1 MNRDTFLEFIGLVF
15 DTGIVLE
22 NELEI
27 GRRTC
32 LDKVDKDFYATAI
45 KSASKRWAVPYTF
58 QVNVSGNE
66 TVSNLELQQKLTT
79 VTGTDR
85 PFRPILF
92 NLKTK
97 GGLGLCWRNSGATR
111 GDRTHARP
119 DRCHGDVLL
128 L

>member
-32 LDKVDKDFYATAI
+32 LDKVDKDF
-45 KSASKRWAVPYTF
+45 F
-58 QVNVSGNE
+58 QVNV
-66 TVSNLELQQKLTT
+66 
-79 VTGTDR
+79 
-85 PFRPILF
+85 
-92 NLKTK
+92 
-97 GGLGLCWRNSGATR
+97 SGATR